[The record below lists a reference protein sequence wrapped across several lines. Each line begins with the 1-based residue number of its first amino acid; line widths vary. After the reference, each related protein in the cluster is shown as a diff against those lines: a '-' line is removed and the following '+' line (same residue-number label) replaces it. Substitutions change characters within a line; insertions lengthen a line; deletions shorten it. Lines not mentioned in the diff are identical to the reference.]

1 MTAVLVTE
9 DNLAHIKGNLR
20 NHFGK
25 QVKSA
30 HLTEAIA
37 AALGRRT
44 HAALLTDLP
53 LPSARLKAVLFD
65 DGAFATRLA
74 ALGYT
79 DLPMPDTLW
88 ETAVMN
94 DLPKAAIKEFPDDD
108 KRSADRWFVE
118 CERRNIPWVR
128 VMTKRKY
135 AKVEWDHWSL
145 ESDLDEKMRAR
156 FSEACSVV
164 DDIFK
169 RHRVQRSRPNPHPM
183 VGSFEHIPMPA
194 ARQAAGEMF
203 LLMYSLITAPLN
215 GEDGGRQNA

>member
-20 NHFGK
+20 LHFGK

-53 LPSARLKAVLFD
+53 LPSVRPKAVLFD
-65 DGAFATRLA
+65 ETAFSARLA
-74 ALGYT
+74 ALGYA
-79 DLPMPDTLW
+79 DLRMPDSLW
-88 ETAVMN
+88 ETADMN
-94 DLPKAAIKEFPDDD
+94 NLPEAALKQFSDDD
-108 KRSADRWFVE
+108 KQGADRWFKE

-135 AKVEWDHWSL
+135 ATVEWDHWSL

-156 FSEACSVV
+156 FSEACRVV

-169 RHRVQRSRPNPHPM
+169 RHRVQRSRSNPHPM
-183 VGSFEHIPMPA
+183 VGSFEHIPVLA

-203 LLMYSLITAPLN
+203 MLMYSLITTPDPVQ
-215 GEDGGRQNA
+215 G

>member
-1 MTAVLVTE
+1 MTAVLITE

-20 NHFGK
+20 QHFDK

-53 LPSARLKAVLFD
+53 LPSARPKAALFD
-65 DGAFATRLA
+65 EGAFSSRLA
-74 ALGYT
+74 TLGYAEV
-79 DLPMPDTLW
+79 LMPEALW
-88 ETAVMN
+88 ETAAMN
-94 DLPKAAIKEFPDDD
+94 DLPGAVIKEFSDDD
-108 KRSADRWFVE
+108 KRGADRWFVE

-164 DDIFK
+164 DVIFK
-169 RHRVQRSRPNPHPM
+169 RHRVQRSRSNPHPM
-183 VGSFEHIPMPA
+183 VGSFEHIPLLA

-203 LLMYSLITAPLN
+203 VMMYSLITAPSGS
-215 GEDGGRQNA
+215 GEQGDQNA

>member
-1 MTAVLVTE
+1 MTAVLITE
-9 DNLAHIKGNLR
+9 DNLAHIKITLR
-20 NHFGK
+20 HHFGK

-30 HLTEAIA
+30 HITEAIA

-53 LPSARLKAVLFD
+53 LPSVRPKAVLFD

-79 DLPMPDTLW
+79 DLPLSESLW
-88 ETAVMN
+88 EAAVLN
-94 DLPKAAIKEFPDDD
+94 DLPEAALKEFPDND
-108 KRSADRWFVE
+108 KQGADRWFKE

-135 AKVEWDHWSL
+135 ATVEWDHWSL

-156 FSEACSVV
+156 FSEACRVV

-169 RHRVQRSRPNPHPM
+169 RHRVQRSRANPHPM
-183 VGSFEHIPMPA
+183 VGSFEHIPVLA

-203 LLMYSLITAPLN
+203 VLMYSLITAPEPVH
-215 GEDGGRQNA
+215 G

>member
-1 MTAVLVTE
+1 MTAVLITE

-30 HLTEAIA
+30 HLTEAISP
-37 AALGRRT
+37 ALGRRT

-53 LPSARLKAVLFD
+53 LPSARPKAALFY
-65 DGAFATRLA
+65 DGAFAARLV

-79 DLPMPDTLW
+79 DLPMPESLW
-88 ETAVMN
+88 EVAAMN
-94 DLPKAAIKEFPDDD
+94 DLPDAVIKEFNDDD
-108 KRSADRWFVE
+108 KRGADRWYYE
-118 CERRNIPWVR
+118 CLRRNIPWVR
-128 VMTKRKY
+128 TMKKRKY
-135 AKVEWDHWSL
+135 ATVEWDHWSL

-156 FSEACSVV
+156 FREACGIT
-164 DDIFK
+164 DAIFK
-169 RHRVQRSRPNPHPM
+169 RHRVQKSRSNPHPM

-203 LLMYSLITAPLN
+203 LLMYSLITAPEPVH
-215 GEDGGRQNA
+215 G